1 MRPAPPLPPPPGVD
15 RCTALLAYEG
25 PAREVVAR
33 LKYRNHRSVLTSL
46 AAAVAAGVVVRPDV
60 VTWVPTTAA
69 RRHARGFD
77 HAELLARAVARE
89 LHRPCHDLLE
99 RAPGRPQTGRPRAER
114 LAGPLLVARGRTRP
128 HVLVVDDVITS
139 GATCAAAARA
149 LRRAGAVV
157 VDVAAAARTPWPRSV
172 TNAQEHH
179 SP

>member
-1 MRPAPPLPPPPGVD
+1 MRPAPPLPAPPGVD
-15 RCTALLAYEG
+15 RCTALVAYEG

-33 LKYRNHRSVLTSL
+33 LKYRNHRSVLSAL
-46 AAAVAAGVVVRPDV
+46 ASAMAAGIEMRPDV

-69 RRHARGFD
+69 RRRDRGFD

-89 LHRPCHDLLE
+89 LHRPCHDLLA
-99 RAPGRPQTGRPRAER
+99 RAPGPPQTGRPRAER
-114 LAGPLLVARGRTRP
+114 LVGPLLVARSRARP

-139 GATCAAAARA
+139 GATATAAARA

-157 VDVAAAARTPWPRSV
+157 VDVVAAARTPLPRSA
-172 TNAQEHH
+172 TNAQEGH